1 MSRRAGEAG
10 FTLIELII
18 SLALFAL
25 IALAGVAMVD
35 SVLRV
40 QAETGGR
47 IERLGDLQ
55 RAMFVLANDIGQV
68 TGGPVTGDATSL
80 SFERRLG
87 GEPKPITYRF
97 AGGAIVREI
106 APRGRQR
113 LLEGVGGIR
122 WEYYRAGSGWLDR
135 WPPSPA
141 TAGEWPAAIAIDIAL
156 APKPNLPGGTLRRVV
171 ALPGQ
176 P

>member
-1 MSRRAGEAG
+1 MTLQSREAG

-35 SVLRV
+35 GVLRV
-40 QAETGGR
+40 QAQTGGR

-68 TGGPVTGDATSL
+68 AGGPVKGSATSVSL
-80 SFERRLG
+80 ERRLG
-87 GEPKPITYRF
+87 GEPQPIAYGL
-97 AGGAIVREI
+97 AGDTIVRQI
-106 APRGRQR
+106 AAGRQR
-113 LLEGVGGIR
+113 LLGGVTSIS
-122 WEYYRAGSGWLDR
+122 WHYYRVGSGWLDH
-135 WPPSPA
+135 WPPSPT
-141 TAGEWPAAIAIDIAL
+141 TAGEWPAAISVDIAL
-156 APKPNLPGGTLRRVV
+156 TPRPNLPGGTLRRVV
-171 ALPGQ
+171 ALPAQ